1 MRQLDRKQAQI
12 VRRPRLATAQPEISG
27 SQQALSLTPQ
37 CERCLFR
44 LTGKPACVAFPWGIP
59 LEIRNGDFDH
69 TEPHPGD
76 GGFRFVPFRHTG
88 LLAPS
93 RLHP

>member
-1 MRQLDRKQAQI
+1 MTQLDRNQAQI
-12 VRRPRLATAQPEISG
+12 IPSANVAETQPEMSR
-27 SQQALSLTPQ
+27 SQQALALTRQ
-37 CERCLFR
+37 CEQCLFR

-76 GGFRFVPFRHTG
+76 GGFRFVPFRHTRF
-88 LLAPS
+88 LAPS
-93 RLHP
+93 RLHS